1 MSELKN
7 RITED
12 MKSAMRSKEKLRLLT
27 IRTILAAIKQQEVD
41 TREGVDD
48 TAILV
53 ILDKMSKQR
62 RESITQFKKADR
74 NDLVEQEEAELEII
88 QTYLPEPMSDD
99 ELQSLVAETLATTGA
114 SSMKDMGNVMSIIK
128 PKAQGR
134 ADMGKISGMIKAQL
148 SS

>member
-1 MSELKN
+1 MSDLKD

-27 IRTILAAIKQQEVD
+27 VRTILASIKQQEVD
-41 TREGVDD
+41 TREDVDD

-53 ILDKMSKQR
+53 ILDKMCKQR

-74 NDLVEQEEAELEII
+74 KDLVEQEESELEII
-88 QTYLPEPMSDD
+88 QVYLPEPMSDD
-99 ELQSLVAETLATTGA
+99 ELQSLIAETMAATEA
-114 SSMKDMGNVMSIIK
+114 SSMKDMGKVMAIIK

-148 SS
+148 AS